1 MELQELT
8 NERPLLSSQESGAEE
23 IWSFPL
29 SSWVYYHKLR
39 QLEWIVQL
47 GFELHIYQD
56 SELAGMY
63 WLVVCF
69 YTFSSACG

>member
-1 MELQELT
+1 MT
-8 NERPLLSSQESGAEE
+8 NERPLLSSQEPGAEE
-23 IWSFPL
+23 LWSFPL

-63 WLVVCF
+63 WSVL
-69 YTFSSACG
+69 FSSFYPLLVADEDG